1 MPKNNDMLKDLL
13 KYEVAQELGLLD
25 KIKQGG
31 WKALTARENGMIG
44 ANVRCRIKKM

>member
-31 WKALTARENGMIG
+31 WKALTARENDMIG
-44 ANVRCRIKKM
+44 AKVRCRIKKM